1 MQRGASYM
9 RNLLLFFLSIL
20 FVVEVQAAAPITTNY
35 TLDPLHSY
43 VLWRIN
49 HFGFSN
55 PSGKWMT
62 QGTLVLD
69 ERQPNNS
76 HVNVTVNVANIT
88 TGVPALDKHLQGPLF
103 FNVEKFPTATFVSN
117 KVEVTS
123 KNTAKITGLL
133 TIRGVTKPLILDA
146 TLNKMGINP
155 INNLETA
162 GFSATTSLRRSDFGI
177 NTLLPDLSDNVQLQ
191 IEIEANKA
199 KNS

>member
-1 MQRGASYM
+1 MQRGTNYM
-9 RNLLLFFLSIL
+9 INLLLFFLSI
-20 FVVEVQAAAPITTNY
+20 FFAVVVQAETSNTINY

-55 PSGKWMT
+55 PSGKWMA

-76 HVNVTVNVANIT
+76 HVNVTINVADIT
-88 TGVPALDKHLQGPLF
+88 TGIPALDKHLQGPLF
-103 FNVEKFPTATFVSN
+103 FYVEKFPTATFVSN
-117 KVEVTS
+117 KVVVTR

-162 GFSATTSLRRSDFGI
+162 GFSATTSLKRSDFGI
-177 NTLLPDLSDNVQLQ
+177 NTLLPDLGDNVQLQ
-191 IEIEANKA
+191 IEVEANKA